1 LSLAQASRVHP
12 LTVIH
17 PLSYTHNRVIQP
29 SVRQYIDKCETSLV
43 RQKKKEIISSS
54 RAW

>member
-17 PLSYTHNRVIQP
+17 PLSYTHNGVIQP
-29 SVRQYIDKCETSLV
+29 SVASTQ
-43 RQKKKEIISSS
+43 
-54 RAW
+54 RAYYLIGEDRS